1 MYSGAETNI
10 IPTSLYNQN
19 GPRVM
24 NLQKPTMKLT
34 AYGSCQVYVKG
45 LNNPKPKVI
54 QAEVVDVD
62 GSSTIGNISAQSLNL
77 LKLNWAVVV
86 QSNSKST
93 SQSPKL
99 FNARGKP
106 YPLIKEYL
114 LKEYQHVFTGIG
126 CFPGPPYHI
135 ETNPD
140 VSPVQHPPPTADSSP
155 ATKCLQGRTFMAN
168 TGRHSSVNTWW
179 VYAMGQFSCGH
190 KKVQWHDSLMPGPP
204 WP

>member
-1 MYSGAETNI
+1 
-10 IPTSLYNQN
+10 
-19 GPRVM
+19 M
-24 NLQKPTMKLT
+24 NRQKPTMKLT
-34 AYGSCQVYVKG
+34 AYGSCQVYVEG

-62 GSSTIGNISAQSLNL
+62 GPSTIGNISAQSLNL
-77 LKLNWAVVV
+77 LKLNWAVAV

-99 FNARGKP
+99 FNALGKS

-140 VSPVQHPPPTADSSP
+140 VSPVQQPPPTADSSP
-155 ATKCLQGRTFMAN
+155 KKSIPSASPRLQRLLLKMSKYNVEMRYIQGKTNVIADALSRVYCMESPDEGPGIPLLEVDAITHNLHRT
-168 TGRHSSVNTWW
+168 S
-179 VYAMGQFSCGH
+179 
-190 KKVQWHDSLMPGPP
+190 KIL
-204 WP
+204 